1 MQTPDANQSPRRR
14 AWLRFRRN
22 GLAMAGLGF
31 IALMVLVALL
41 GPWIRPDGTPQTNA
55 QQIVLS
61 NQSPGFTVEVV
72 RLHKPNFTPA
82 SFWETLAH
90 YGAPEPYT
98 EIAIQ
103 TATAKDGGLACTL
116 YGSEDKAFYSA
127 DQLYAPAPVS
137 RRFLLGTDKFGR
149 DLLSRLMA
157 GTLISL
163 SVGLIAVGISLLIG
177 VVFGALAGYFG
188 GWVDRSIMWLINVI
202 WSVPTLLLVL
212 AMVLAFG
219 KGFEKVF
226 IAVGL
231 TMWVEVARVV
241 RGQILSLRERE
252 YAQAARV
259 LGYGH
264 LRILFGHLLP
274 GVWGPVIVI
283 SAANFASAILIEA
296 GLSFLG
302 IGAQIPTPSWGN
314 MIKEHYSYIT
324 TDLAYLAFIP
334 GVMIMAL
341 VLAFMLVGNGLRD
354 ALDVRASG

>member
-1 MQTPDANQSPRRR
+1 MI
-14 AWLRFRRN
+14 
-22 GLAMAGLGF
+22 GLSF

-55 QQIVLS
+55 QQIALS

-98 EIAIQ
+98 EVAIETV
-103 TATAKDGGLACTL
+103 TAQNGGLACIL
-116 YGSEDKAFYSA
+116 YGSEDQTFYSA
-127 DQLYAPAPVS
+127 DQLYTPAPVT

-177 VVFGALAGYFG
+177 VLLGALAGYFG

-212 AMVLAFG
+212 AMVFAFG

-274 GVWGPVIVI
+274 GAWGSVIVI

-341 VLAFMLVGNGLRD
+341 VLSFMLVGNGLRD
-354 ALDVRASG
+354 ALDVRSNS